1 MIPVPGNPVH
11 ADHPAGPTAPAQLHI
26 GLTVVPL
33 PMPEAGEGGDL
44 RFGDQIY
51 IDHVSE
57 DFLAVLFSTVLVA
70 QHRESDARTA
80 RQIPRRRTA

>member
-1 MIPVPGNPVH
+1 MTGMP
-11 ADHPAGPTAPAQLHI
+11 DPTAPAQLHI

-33 PMPEAGEGGDL
+33 PMPEAGERGDI

-57 DFLAVLFSTVLVA
+57 EYLAVWLSTVLVA
-70 QHRESDARTA
+70 MGRESDYRTA
-80 RQIPRRRTA
+80 LQIPRRRTA

>member
-1 MIPVPGNPVH
+1 MIPGGL
-11 ADHPAGPTAPAQLHI
+11 DPTAPAQLHI

-33 PMPEAGEGGDL
+33 PMPEAGDRGDL

-57 DFLAVLFSTVLVA
+57 DWLAVLFSAVLVA
-70 QHRESDARTA
+70 EGREADDRTA

>member
-1 MIPVPGNPVH
+1 MSGMP
-11 ADHPAGPTAPAQLHI
+11 DPTAPAQLHI

-33 PMPEAGEGGDL
+33 PMPEAGERGDL
-44 RFGDQIY
+44 RFGDQVW

-57 DFLAVLFSTVLVA
+57 EYLAVLFSTVLVA
-70 QHRESDARTA
+70 QLRESDDRTA

>member
-1 MIPVPGNPVH
+1 MIP
-11 ADHPAGPTAPAQLHI
+11 ADHPLGPTAPAQLHI

-33 PMPEAGEGGDL
+33 PMPEAGEHGDL

-57 DFLAVLFSTVLVA
+57 DWLAVAFLAVLRA
-70 QHRESDARTA
+70 QTREADERTA